1 MDMFYK
7 SPRVNL
13 GRLTPL
19 LQDLKGQIEF
29 LEKTEILPTKQTCTD
44 CDQVLTKRSNKGY
57 FVYYRC
63 TKCSK
68 RISARSGTILSG
80 SKLSFRRFIL
90 MVYSFCQFNWTY
102 GQTQQEVCVTSDDEE
117 GEDSESST
125 QLSSRSIN
133 KYFKLFREIVSDHMI
148 STFKS
153 TKKIGGP
160 GCTVEIDESQFGK
173 RKYNRGTILGR
184 RFAWILGGVCRE
196 TGEMFLVQCKNN
208 KRGKDTLLSIIIANV
223 EEGTTIYTDGWA
235 AYKVQTHLCR

>member
-1 MDMFYK
+1 MFYK

-90 MVYSFCQFNWTY
+90 MVYSFCQFNWTC
-102 GQTQQEVCVTSDDEE
+102 GQTQQEVCVTSDGEE

-133 KYFKLFREIVSDHMI
+133 KYFKQRLEAQVVRW
-148 STFKS
+148 KS
-153 TKKIGGP
+153 MRANSAKESRMAVQYLAEDLP
-160 GCTVEIDESQFGK
+160 GYLEECAEKQGK
-173 RKYNRGTILGR
+173 C
-184 RFAWILGGVCRE
+184 F
-196 TGEMFLVQCKNN
+196 
-208 KRGKDTLLSIIIANV
+208 
-223 EEGTTIYTDGWA
+223 
-235 AYKVQTHLCR
+235 